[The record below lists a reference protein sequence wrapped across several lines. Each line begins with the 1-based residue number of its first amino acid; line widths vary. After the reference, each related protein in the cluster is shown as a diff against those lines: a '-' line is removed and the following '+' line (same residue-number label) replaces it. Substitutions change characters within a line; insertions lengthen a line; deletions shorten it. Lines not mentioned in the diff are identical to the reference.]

1 MIQAP
6 TWHNSALPGDFAETV
21 LMPGDP
27 RRSCWIAQNYLQDAH
42 LVNDVRGVQGYTG
55 YYKGKR
61 VSVMASGMGMPAV
74 SIYAQ
79 ELYEAY
85 GVRNIIRI
93 GTAGAI
99 SPEVKLMDV
108 VASQACCTDTNIGM
122 RYRFP
127 GSIAPTASFEL
138 LLKAHA
144 AAQRM
149 NVRLHVGPTMCSD
162 TLYEEFEDADD
173 GLKRMHLLASEM
185 EAAALYM
192 AAMRAGKHALCLCT
206 VVCDD
211 EDPEGNTVSP
221 ELREQ
226 ALDNMIQLALEI
238 A

>member
-1 MIQAP
+1 MIKAP
-6 TWHNSALPGDFAETV
+6 TWHNSALPGDFAKTV

-27 RRSCWIAQNYLQDAH
+27 HRSAYIARQYLQDAR

-55 YYKGKR
+55 MYGGKA
-61 VSVMASGMGMPAV
+61 VSVMASGMGMPAI

-85 GVRNIIRI
+85 GVENIIRI

-99 SPEVKLMDV
+99 AKNIHTRDII
-108 VASQACCTDTNIGM
+108 ASMACSTDSHIAM

-127 GSIAPTASFEL
+127 GTLSPTASFDL

-149 NVRLHVGPTMCSD
+149 HITLHVGPTMSSD
-162 TLYEEFEDADD
+162 TLYDEYDD
-173 GLKRMHLLASEM
+173 VNAPLEKMHLLASEM
-185 EAAALYM
+185 EAAALYL

-206 VVCDD
+206 VVSDPQTGEEVSV
-211 EDPEGNTVSP
+211 ED
-221 ELREQ
+221 RERG
-226 ALDNMIQLALEI
+226 LDNMIRLALEI